1 MAVTTTGRTGSA
13 PEGGGGGRLLA
24 VTTGGG
30 GVASSYF
37 ISLFS
42 DTPFQIHPPS
52 SGSEVLPSALLS
64 SHVAERASSIR
75 CSRYR

>member
-1 MAVTTTGRTGSA
+1 MAVTMTGRTGSA
-13 PEGGGGGRLLA
+13 PDGGGGGRLLA

-37 ISLFS
+37 ISLYS
-42 DTPFQIHPPS
+42 AAALQIHPPS
-52 SGSEVLPSALLS
+52 SEPEVLSSTLLS
-64 SHVAERASSIR
+64 SHVAERAYSLR

>member
-13 PEGGGGGRLLA
+13 PDGGGGGRLLA

-37 ISLFS
+37 ISLYS
-42 DTPFQIHPPS
+42 AASLRIHPPS
-52 SGSEVLPSALLS
+52 SGSEVLSSALLS
-64 SHVAERASSIR
+64 SHVAERA
-75 CSRYR
+75 C